1 MRKTILSSSIAL
13 LLSACSLAPIY
24 QPPQVGMPDTYQAA
38 QAALPEQVQRIESR
52 WWLNYND
59 PALNQMVE
67 QALEHNHDL
76 GAAIAQMDDSA
87 AQARIARNSMLPSI
101 NASGSGARAQTS
113 TYSSGLGATGNSYS
127 IGASLSWELDL
138 WGALRNSNKAAT
150 GTYLASVYNQEATR
164 LSIAALVAQTYFQLL
179 AADSSLKLAQETER
193 SRKETFDIQTQ
204 SFNAG
209 NLSMLEVDQARA
221 EWDSAR
227 LSAEQQAL
235 AVKTTEAALSVL
247 LGQAPR
253 EFLQAH
259 ARGSTLDTLV
269 APKDIPVGLPS
280 DILLRRP
287 DVAAAE
293 QRLIAANANIG
304 VARAAYFPSIGLTGN
319 VGGQSFGLSKLFTG
333 PAGTWSFVGNLAAPI
348 FNFGSTQANVNS
360 ANARQRLALEN
371 YQKTVQTS
379 FQDVLNSLR
388 TAESM
393 QTQSVI
399 QRDQV
404 KTSKEALHLAQLRYD
419 NGYSGYLDLLDTQ
432 RNNFA
437 VQMQAI
443 STQLNYLNAT
453 VNVYKALGGGWDV
466 VR

>member
-1 MRKTILSSSIAL
+1 MRKFVLTSSMV
-13 LLSACSLAPIY
+13 LLSACSFAPKY
-24 QPPQVGMPDTYQAA
+24 QQAQLGMPDSYHATQAN
-38 QAALPEQVQRIESR
+38 LPQQVQHIEPR
-52 WWLNYND
+52 WWLSYND
-59 PALNQMVE
+59 PVLDQMIE
-67 QALEHNHDL
+67 QAFAYNHDL
-76 GAAIAQMDDSA
+76 GVAIAQMDDAA
-87 AQARIARNSMLPSI
+87 AQARIARNSMLPSV

-113 TYSSGLGATGNSYS
+113 NYSSGLGALGNSYS
-127 IGASLSWELDL
+127 VGASLSWELDL
-138 WGALRNSNKAAT
+138 WGRLRNSNKVAVSS
-150 GTYLASVYNQEATR
+150 YLASTYNQEAVR

-179 AADSSLKLAQETER
+179 AADSSLKLAQETEQ
-193 SRKETFDIQTQ
+193 SRKETFNIQTQ

-209 NLSMLEVDQARA
+209 NLSMLEVDQARS

-227 LSAEQQAL
+227 LSVEQQAL

-247 LGQAPR
+247 LGQTPS
-253 EFLQAH
+253 EFLQGH
-259 ARGSTLDTLV
+259 PRGLALNSV
-269 APKDIPVGLPS
+269 IAPKNIPIGLPS

-293 QRLIAANANIG
+293 QSLIAANANIG

-319 VGGQSFGLSKLFTG
+319 LGSQSYGLSKLFTG
-333 PAGTWSFVGNLAAPI
+333 AAGTWSFVGNLAAPI

-360 ANARQRLALEN
+360 ANARQRQALEN

-388 TAESM
+388 TTESM
-393 QTQSVI
+393 QVQSTI

-443 STQLNYLNAT
+443 NTQLNYLNAT
-453 VNVYKALGGGWDV
+453 INLYKALGGG
-466 VR
+466 